1 MKKIPKNPYAG
12 DRGDLLPGTAHAL
25 ELARCGDVGA
35 AQVALCRALATERLV
50 VPVPKPVTSE
60 IIKDSWEQFAPPGF
74 DPAQQP
80 VFTSGFR
87 AKNYYEENAP
97 LTQSTVIHVS
107 GARERKPENV
117 VNCVSESLGIVY
129 SPVGVATPVYSS
141 AQTFESEV
149 EASRPVLM
157 NPARVA
163 LAALTDGGNL
173 WLDPVYSY
181 GSATEAKEAFR
192 TDPLGSCETI
202 ILGRNALTALACGD
216 DWLAPWDDPEIPELL
231 ARAATHTACEIVASE
246 PFPAGG
252 LNLKLRVPQALEE
265 RKLALKRLQR
275 ALSRDLKLTVRVTY
289 FSLTP
294 A

>member
-129 SPVGVATPVYSS
+129 SPS
-141 AQTFESEV
+141 
-149 EASRPVLM
+149 
-157 NPARVA
+157 
-163 LAALTDGGNL
+163 GGGYTGL
-173 WLDPVYSY
+173 FF
-181 GSATEAKEAFR
+181 GS
-192 TDPLGSCETI
+192 
-202 ILGRNALTALACGD
+202 
-216 DWLAPWDDPEIPELL
+216 
-231 ARAATHTACEIVASE
+231 
-246 PFPAGG
+246 
-252 LNLKLRVPQALEE
+252 
-265 RKLALKRLQR
+265 
-275 ALSRDLKLTVRVTY
+275 DL
-289 FSLTP
+289 
-294 A
+294 